1 MAELPGVM
9 LCLLPP
15 AQEHDLSSNLAELL
29 IDIVVCDARAGR
41 DIRPL
46 VARGLLDP
54 SGLPT
59 DLGEQVTD
67 ELLSYVYARA

>member
-15 AQEHDLSSNLAELL
+15 AEEHDLSSNLAELL
-29 IDIVVCDARAGR
+29 IDVTVCGSSWGK

-46 VARGLLDP
+46 VTRGLLRPD
-54 SGLPT
+54 GLPT

-67 ELLSYVYARA
+67 ELLAYVYARA